1 VGVIL
6 AAGAGWFAVMFAL
19 GFVLGPIRLLALEPR
34 MGAVGAILVEAV
46 PMLLAMLV
54 LAPRTARLFG
64 VPPSVAARLG
74 MGGVGLL
81 LLVLAESLLDA
92 LLRGRLLW
100 GERLRTTEGL
110 IGLGLMAA
118 FALMPL
124 LRRRA

>member
-1 VGVIL
+1 MGVIL

-19 GFVLGPIRLLALEPR
+19 GFMLGPIRLLALEPR
-34 MGAVGAILVEAV
+34 IGPVGAILVEAV
-46 PMLLAMLV
+46 PMLLAMIL
-54 LAPRTARLFG
+54 LAPRTARLFA
-64 VPPSVAARLG
+64 VPPGAATRLG
-74 MGGVGLL
+74 MGMVGLA

-100 GERLRTTEGL
+100 AERLRTPEGL
-110 IGLGLMAA
+110 IGLGLMLA

>member
-1 VGVIL
+1 MIL

-34 MGAVGAILVEAV
+34 IGPVGAILVEAV
-46 PMLLAMLV
+46 PMLAAMV
-54 LAPRTARLFG
+54 FLAPRTARLFAM
-64 VPPSVAARLG
+64 PPAIAARLG
-74 MGGVGLL
+74 MGFVGLV

-100 GERLRTTEGL
+100 AERLRTPEGL
-110 IGLGLMAA
+110 IGLGLMLA